1 MAIKFSLETV
11 PHREQHSLAHSLLR
25 DMLKGFYN
33 IDYSE
38 NMTNKTEYGKPYLA
52 DYPEIFFNLSH
63 SEGITACITEDRE
76 CGIDCEKV
84 REYRPN
90 VMKRA
95 FSEKEREMIENAAES
110 ERDLLFFTLWTLKE
124 AYIKAIGKGL
134 SYPMDEVEFT
144 FENDAVTSN
153 IADFE
158 FRRYII
164 EGGKF
169 VIATAVKINE

>member
-1 MAIKFSLETV
+1 MAIKYSLEAV
-11 PHREQHSLAHSLLR
+11 QHSEQHSLAHSLLK

-33 IDYSE
+33 IDYTE
-38 NMTNKTEYGKPYLA
+38 EMTKKAEQGKPYLA
-52 DYPEIFFNLSH
+52 DYPDVYFNISH
-63 SEGITACITEDRE
+63 SEGITACMVEKSQ

-95 FSEKEREMIENAAES
+95 FSAKEREMIENAPEN
-110 ERDLLFFTLWTLKE
+110 ERDLLFFTVWTLKE

-134 SYPMDEVEFT
+134 SYPMNEAEF
-144 FENDAVTSN
+144 FIEDGNIISN
-153 IADFE
+153 IKDYE

-169 VIATAVKINE
+169 VMATAVKNNS

>member
-1 MAIKFSLETV
+1 MAIKFSLEAV
-11 PHREQHSLAHSLLR
+11 PHKEQHSLAHNLLK
-25 DMLKGFYN
+25 DMLKGFYD
-33 IDYSE
+33 IDYTE
-38 NMTNKTEYGKPYLA
+38 EMTKKTEHGKPYLA
-52 DYPEIFFNLSH
+52 DYPDVHFNISH
-63 SEGITACITEDRE
+63 SEGIAACIVENRQ

-95 FSEKEREMIENAAES
+95 FSEKEQALIEAAPEN
-110 ERDLLFFTLWTLKE
+110 ERDMLFFTLWTLKE

-144 FENDAVTSN
+144 FENGAVTSN
-153 IADFE
+153 ITDFE

-164 EGGKF
+164 GGGKF
-169 VIATAVKINE
+169 VIATAVKNNS

>member
-1 MAIKFSLETV
+1 MAIKFSLEAV
-11 PHREQHSLAHSLLR
+11 QHSEQHSLAHNLLK

-33 IDYSE
+33 IDYTE
-38 NMTNKTEYGKPYLA
+38 EMTKKTEQGKPYFA
-52 DYPEIFFNLSH
+52 DFPDLHFNLSH
-63 SEGITACITEDRE
+63 AEGITSCIIENRE

-95 FSEKEREMIENAAES
+95 FSVKEREMIENAPES

-134 SYPMDEVEFT
+134 SYPLNEAEFII
-144 FENDAVTSN
+144 EDGNITSN
-153 IADFE
+153 IKDYE

-169 VIATAVKINE
+169 VIATAVKIDE

>member
-1 MAIKFSLETV
+1 MAIRFSLETV
-11 PHREQHSLAHSLLR
+11 PHGEQHSLAHSLLK

-33 IDYSE
+33 IDYTE
-38 NMTNKTEYGKPYLA
+38 EMTEKNDYGKPYLA
-52 DYPEIFFNLSH
+52 DYPEIYFNLSH
-63 SEGITACITEDRE
+63 SEGITACMVESCQ

-95 FSEKEREMIENAAES
+95 FSAKEREMIENASEN

-134 SYPMDEVEFT
+134 SFPLNEAEFLI
-144 FENDAVTSN
+144 EDGNIISN
-153 IADFE
+153 IKDYE

-164 EGGKF
+164 EDGKF
-169 VIATAVKINE
+169 VMATALKINA

>member
-1 MAIKFSLETV
+1 
-11 PHREQHSLAHSLLR
+11 
-25 DMLKGFYN
+25 
-33 IDYSE
+33 
-38 NMTNKTEYGKPYLA
+38 
-52 DYPEIFFNLSH
+52 
-63 SEGITACITEDRE
+63 
-76 CGIDCEKV
+76 
-84 REYRPN
+84 
-90 VMKRA
+90 MKRA

-153 IADFE
+153 ITDFE

-169 VIATAVKINE
+169 VIATAIKIKN